1 MGREHILAKKR
12 MYLLVQ
18 GTSTFHKETPFQVP
32 MGERWRWEQS
42 PSSKEEEGR

>member
-18 GTSTFHKETPFQVP
+18 GTLDFRRENQVVMGKEP
-32 MGERWRWEQS
+32 W
-42 PSSKEEEGR
+42 